1 MADDA
6 SEAQDGAGV
15 ESLWLNWVGGISG
28 AFDTASEA
36 GDEEGTRP
44 VQISRRHTIAPSDVM
59 ATPRGS
65 LPSGSMFQPLSV
77 RGDIPSPSD
86 LISSGRRRA
95 GGDSPPTVVDER
107 TLAREVQARAGGVA
121 LEDRDADAMISRL
134 DKAEYLLENYV
145 ASDKSAMMKL
155 LLLFTAIALM
165 FFGTLWTVETNLGSK
180 ESTSLLEGYLDKLFF
195 TFQVLATGGFDDSFG
210 EGLSSAFWQALDR
223 LNFTGMLGTGLVVFA
238 VLVGV
243 ITTAFESK
251 LEGIAEGRTKVAEEN
266 HTLILGW

>member
-36 GDEEGTRP
+36 GDERDSARP
-44 VQISRRHTIAPSDVM
+44 NFPTTHHRTKRCY

-95 GGDSPPTVVDER
+95 GGTLLHRSRRADSR
-107 TLAREVQARAGGVA
+107 SQVQARAGGVA